1 MKEDL
6 NLSEEQSAKLKSKRE
21 ALQQKMKTLREDP
34 SLSDDAKKEQYKE
47 LMKQRKE
54 NLRSILTE
62 DQWKKLQEQK
72 QKRPNKTKFV

>member
-6 NLSEEQSAKLKSKRE
+6 NLSEEQSAKLKNNRE
-21 ALQQKMKTLREDP
+21 ALQQKMRTLREDK
-34 SLSDDAKKEQYKE
+34 SLSDDARKEQFKE

-62 DQWKKLQEQK
+62 DQWKKLQEQR
-72 QKRPNKTKFV
+72 QKKSNKAKIV